1 MHVTRARARVSLKT
15 NDVNCRHAV
24 TSSAAPHLGG
34 FGCESECVTV
44 PYVYLCIRTKT
55 RYTITQFE
63 IRV

>member
-1 MHVTRARARVSLKT
+1 MHVTRARAHVSLKT

-44 PYVYLCIRTKT
+44 PYVYL
-55 RYTITQFE
+55 YPYE
-63 IRV
+63 NALYYHSV